1 MAGGANLKND
11 DDEIMSE
18 INVVPFVDIV
28 LVLLIIFMVTTEFA
42 RQEEADLKKTLP
54 QNVPLDLPRAAS
66 GREMNT
72 SLLSIALAKDGELYL
87 NGEKS
92 TLDAIKSKVTELQR
106 DNRPVE
112 AFVAADQGLT
122 HGAVLTVV
130 DSLRLLGVGNVG
142 INTKPMEIE

>member
-1 MAGGANLKND
+1 MAGGANLKSD
-11 DDEIMSE
+11 DDESFSD
-18 INVVPFVDIV
+18 INIVPFVDIV
-28 LVLLIIFMVTTEFA
+28 LVLLIIFMVTTEFV
-42 RQEEADLKKTLP
+42 RQEESDLKKTLP
-54 QNVPLDLPRAAS
+54 QNVPLDLPKAAS
-66 GREMNT
+66 GGEMNT

-92 TLDAIKSKVTELQR
+92 TLDAVKAKVTELQR